1 MKCPKCGAV
10 ISRFDLH
17 PNCKHC
23 GVNILYYTSE
33 RDLARDAKRRE
44 LESASTRMIL
54 ARLKAATIG
63 GKVQIAQLVW
73 IVVALATVLVPYGTV
88 TFTLPLAEKTVSA
101 GAIGVYQLVSDGFW
115 KALLSLAGSGVY
127 GAYVKAAFAYEAML
141 VIGLLLLLPIGL
153 AMLLTFINLE
163 RGLKFV
169 SRMSF
174 AVLCYGFVAQVAAF
188 ILPALLPK
196 TELAHAAGGFGG
208 AALAAVCLIAF
219 FLNRSLRKNGI
230 AVKYREFDPK
240 RVELLKKLNKHEISV
255 DDLSLPV
262 FESDEEREERLK
274 ELKEALK
281 AEEEAKEL

>member
-1 MKCPKCGAV
+1 MKCPKCGKE

-54 ARLKAATIG
+54 TRLKAATIG

-73 IVVALATVLVPYGTV
+73 IFVALATLLVPYGTV
-88 TFTLPLAEKTVSA
+88 TFTLPLAERTVSA
-101 GAIGVYQLVSDGFW
+101 GAIGVYQLIADGFW
-115 KALLSLAGSGVY
+115 KALLSLAGNGVY
-127 GAYVKAAFAYEAML
+127 GPYAKAVFAYVAML
-141 VIGLLLLLPIGL
+141 LLGFLLMLPVGL
-153 AMLLTFINLE
+153 AILLTFINLE
-163 RGLKFV
+163 KGLRFV

-174 AVLCYGFVAQVAAF
+174 VALCYGFVAQTASF
-188 ILPALLPK
+188 LLPSLLPK

-208 AALAAVCLIAF
+208 AAVAAVCLLAF
-219 FLNRSLRKNGI
+219 LLNRSLRKNGI
-230 AVKYREFDPK
+230 PVKYREFDPK
-240 RVELLKKLNKHEISV
+240 RVELLKQLNKHEISV
-255 DDLSLPV
+255 DDLPLPV

-274 ELKEALK
+274 ELREALK

>member
-1 MKCPKCGAV
+1 MKCPKCGKE

-54 ARLKAATIG
+54 TRLKASTIG

-73 IVVALATVLVPYGTV
+73 IVVALASVLVAYGKV
-88 TFTLPLAEKTVSA
+88 TFTLPLVQETVSA
-101 GAIGVYQLVSDGFW
+101 DAIGAVKLFTGGFW
-115 KALLSLAGSGVY
+115 KALLSLAGNGVY
-127 GAYVKAAFAYEAML
+127 GAYAKAAFAYDALL
-141 VIGLLLLLPIGL
+141 VLGILLLLPIGVG
-153 AMLLTFINLE
+153 MLLTFINLD

-169 SRMSF
+169 SRMSL
-174 AVLCYGFVAQVAAF
+174 AVICYGVVAQIVSF
-188 ILPALLPK
+188 ILPAVLPK

-208 AALAAVCLIAF
+208 IVLAAACVIAF
-219 FLNRSLRKNGI
+219 LLNRSLRKNGI
-230 AVKYREFDPK
+230 PVKYREFDPK
-240 RVELLKKLNKHEISV
+240 RVELLKQLNKHEISV
-255 DDLSLPV
+255 DDLPLPV

>member
-1 MKCPKCGAV
+1 MKCPKCGAE

-54 ARLKAATIG
+54 MRLKASTIG

-73 IVVALATVLVPYGTV
+73 IVVALATVLVPFGKV
-88 TFTLPLAEKTVSA
+88 TFTLPLAEEYVSA
-101 GAIGVYQLVSDGFW
+101 GAIGVYQLIAGGFW
-115 KALLSLAGSGVY
+115 KAMLSLAGSEVY

-153 AMLLTFINLE
+153 AMLLTFINLD

-174 AVLCYGFVAQVAAF
+174 VAICYGVLVQSVAF
-188 ILPALLPK
+188 ILPAVLPK

-208 AALAAVCLIAF
+208 AVYAAVCLVAF

-230 AVKYREFDPK
+230 PVKYREYDPK
-240 RVELLKKLNKHEISV
+240 RVELLKKLKKNEISV